1 MKLDYKKKK
10 KINLKSIHFNKK
22 GNAIDKI
29 PTCTVTFLTFFLYFC
44 TPLKVFL
51 WFESKIEEKF

>member
-44 TPLKVFL
+44 TPLKVFSL
-51 WFESKIEEKF
+51 V